1 MNILSGAR
9 VNSDRVERGCA
20 WRKGSRSQ
28 NTANTGCVEARHL
41 GPGFQVRDSK
51 LGDDSPV
58 FRFRSEKTKSVQ
70 RMIYLVSAKTEGQN
84 CDWRVDNAGE
94 CPQPF
99 GVGKVQIDV
108 AQRVCRRSIH
118 DGIVKF
124 RRLECRPDGPAART
138 GSQLGD
144 R

>member
-58 FRFRSEKTKSVQ
+58 FD
-70 RMIYLVSAKTEGQN
+70 LSAQDFTTLIN
-84 CDWRVDNAGE
+84 
-94 CPQPF
+94 
-99 GVGKVQIDV
+99 
-108 AQRVCRRSIH
+108 
-118 DGIVKF
+118 GIK
-124 RRLECRPDGPAART
+124 RG
-138 GSQLGD
+138 
-144 R
+144 